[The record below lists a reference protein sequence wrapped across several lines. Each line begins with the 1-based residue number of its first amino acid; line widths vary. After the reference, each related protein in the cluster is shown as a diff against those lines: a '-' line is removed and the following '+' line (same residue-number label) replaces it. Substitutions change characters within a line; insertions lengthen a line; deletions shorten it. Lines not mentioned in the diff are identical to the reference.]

1 MCKTI
6 SPFFYYSEL
15 KRYEHK
21 KSFIGHQYKRICN
34 YALTSGWFACIRCDF
49 MSKKQIVCVFQA
61 ISLSSKLYN
70 IEN

>member
-21 KSFIGHQYKRICN
+21 KSFIGHQYKTILQVEKRN
-34 YALTSGWFACIRCDF
+34 
-49 MSKKQIVCVFQA
+49 V
-61 ISLSSKLYN
+61 
-70 IEN
+70 E

>member
-21 KSFIGHQYKRICN
+21 KSFIGHQYLPLRNVRATGVLQGLRLQTK
-34 YALTSGWFACIRCDF
+34 GWR
-49 MSKKQIVCVFQA
+49 
-61 ISLSSKLYN
+61 LSIMMHGLR
-70 IEN
+70 